1 MHSGQLQATLSYQPH
16 QIEVNVR
23 EETGFSDP
31 RRRLTQHSRT
41 DSTCTHITSLWILT
55 CLPLVSFSKLGNLL
69 NEREKMMG
77 NKKVMDVLNQAV
89 ESAAF

>member
-1 MHSGQLQATLSYQPH
+1 MHSGQLQATLSNQPH

-23 EETGFSDP
+23 ERKFSDP
-31 RRRLTQHSRT
+31 RRRLPQHSRT
-41 DSTCTHITSLWILT
+41 DSTCTHATSLWILT
-55 CLPLVSFSKLGNLL
+55 CLLLVSFSKLGNLL